1 MQSWASEEL
10 RDADLGDVR
19 LNKRLV
25 DIIAV
30 FGSIEYSGSIVLT
43 MNDFR

>member
-10 RDADLGDVR
+10 RHANLGDIR

-25 DIIAV
+25 DIV
-30 FGSIEYSGSIVLT
+30 
-43 MNDFR
+43 DR